1 MKHEQWKEWILL
13 DLYGELR
20 DKERNLLDRHLTACE
35 ECLKER
41 DRAQR
46 FHQQFHQHQSASIP
60 QELLDDARRNLFEA
74 LPKYRAQ
81 TSVADKWSD
90 FFARVFAPKPRLVY
104 IGAVIASIVFLTGYF
119 IGVQRRDTSVQN
131 IPAFATT
138 DSDDQSIRIAN
149 LQFAPSEINGD
160 VLMDEREIEFT
171 FDAVKQIHIKGKIGD
186 ERIQRMLARAL
197 LYEQNPGV
205 RYRFVNTL
213 ASTMT
218 IAHDDEIKNAL
229 RHAAMHDANPGVR
242 MEAIKSLRKF
252 PLDEALKKTFLF
264 VLTHDSTSGLRIE
277 AINALVREDHMG
289 GIQDQEIL
297 RTLREKLFDDDN
309 SYIRYKARTILQES

>member
-20 DKERNLLDRHLTACE
+20 DEERNLLDRHLAACK
-35 ECLKER
+35 ECSKER

-46 FHQQFHQHQSASIP
+46 FHQQFHQHQSASMP
-60 QELLDDARRNLFEA
+60 QALLDDARRNLFET
-74 LPKYRAQ
+74 LPKYRVRA
-81 TSVADKWSD
+81 SIADRWGD
-90 FFARVFAPKPRLVY
+90 YLAWAFVPKPRLVF
-104 IGAVIASIVFLTGYF
+104 IGVVIASIVFLTGYF
-119 IGVQRRDTSVQN
+119 IGVQRSDTSVQN

-138 DSDDQSIRIAN
+138 DTDDQNIRIAN
-149 LQFAPSEINGD
+149 LQFAPAEIHGA
-160 VLMDEREIEFT
+160 MITDEREIEFT
-171 FDAVKQIHIKGKIGD
+171 FDAVKQIHIKGKLGD

-218 IAHDDEIKNAL
+218 IAHDDEIKDAL

-242 MEAIKSLRKF
+242 MEAIKSLNKF

-277 AINALVREDHMG
+277 AINALVREDHTG
-289 GIQDQEIL
+289 SIRDQEIL
-297 RTLREKLFDDDN
+297 RTLSEKLLDDDN
-309 SYIRYKARTILQES
+309 SYIRYKARTILQEN

>member
-20 DKERNLLDRHLTACE
+20 EEEQNILDRHLHACE
-35 ECLKER
+35 ECSKER
-41 DRAQR
+41 DRARR
-46 FHQQFHQHQSASIP
+46 FHQQFHQHQNMSMP
-60 QELLDDARRNLFEA
+60 PELLDDARRNLFET
-74 LPKYRAQ
+74 LPKYQAEVS
-81 TSVADKWSD
+81 TADKWSD
-90 FFARVFAPKPRLVY
+90 FFEQAFASKIRLGY
-104 IGAVIASIVFLTGYF
+104 AGAVIASIIFLAGYF
-119 IGVQRRDTSVQN
+119 IGVQPGHTNVQH

-138 DSDDQSIRIAN
+138 DSNEQNIRIAN
-149 LQFAPSEINGD
+149 LQFAHAEIDGD
-160 VLMDEREIEFT
+160 VITDEREIEFT

-218 IAHDDEIKNAL
+218 IAHDDEIKDAL
-229 RHAAMHDANPGVR
+229 RHAAMRDANPGVR

-252 PLDEALKKTFLF
+252 PLDEALKKAFLF
-264 VLTHDSTSGLRIE
+264 VLTHDSMSGLRIE
-277 AINALVREDHMG
+277 AINALVREDRTG
-289 GIQDQEIL
+289 SIQDQEIL
-297 RTLREKLFDDDN
+297 RTLREKLLDDDN
-309 SYIRYKARTILQES
+309 SYIRYKARTILQEN